1 MNEEAPEQES
11 AKQIWFLSPDKS
23 LISRTLKPQEDK
35 PEGRRYA
42 EDEKEEEEGN
52 IEIQITPDNIH
63 NRALE
68 LLTPRNSSTSSTNS
82 ESSVSNFQTV
92 YELISRKRETKL
104 LPLLIVKIM
113 GLLYLLIEMTVKC
126 RIDNP

>member
-1 MNEEAPEQES
+1 MNEES
-11 AKQIWFLSPDKS
+11 SKQIWFLSPDKS
-23 LISRTLKPQEDK
+23 LISRTLKPQE
-35 PEGRRYA
+35 
-42 EDEKEEEEGN
+42 KEEEEESQDTL
-52 IEIQITPDNIH
+52 EITITPDNTH

-68 LLTPRNSSTSSTNS
+68 LLTPRNSSTSSTHS
-82 ESSVSNFQTV
+82 ESSVSSFQTV